1 MKKIL
6 FITVLG
12 LIFINCSPQGVD
24 NKYLIGGSFSYSH
37 DDVANNSTIRD
48 QLITASYFPYE
59 KNYSNYFG
67 FFGEFGFFLTQNNV
81 LGIELGC
88 TGNYSYQKSNNS
100 GLTNPAILD
109 SRSTSIDLYPKY
121 KFIKRFSDKIWFYT
135 DFKIQFQYAIHKN
148 VVSLINEETDGFN
161 YLNMNGNG
169 LSYGLSI
176 APGLIFKLNS
186 KMGIKIDYSLIN
198 VVHSTIKKANNSDID
213 FKDINAWDYGLN
225 MKLSELKIG
234 IILII

>member
-12 LIFINCSPQGVD
+12 LMFINCSAQGVD

-37 DDVANNSTIRD
+37 DDAPNNSNIHN

-67 FFGEFGFFLTQNNV
+67 LFGEFGFFLTQNNL

-88 TGNYSYQKSNNS
+88 TGNYSYQKRNS
-100 GLTNPAILD
+100 PDLTNPEIFD
-109 SRSTSIDLYPKY
+109 GKSTSIDLYPKY
-121 KFIKRFSDKIWFYT
+121 KFIKSFSDKIWFYT
-135 DFKIQFQYAIHKN
+135 DFKIQLQYAIHKN
-148 VVSLINEETDGFN
+148 IVSRMNGEADGFN

-176 APGLIFKLNS
+176 TPGLIFKLDS
-186 KMGIKIDYSLIN
+186 KIGIKIDYSLIN
-198 VVHSTIKKANNSDID
+198 VVHTTIKKANNSDID
-213 FKDINAWDYGLN
+213 FKDINTWDYGLN